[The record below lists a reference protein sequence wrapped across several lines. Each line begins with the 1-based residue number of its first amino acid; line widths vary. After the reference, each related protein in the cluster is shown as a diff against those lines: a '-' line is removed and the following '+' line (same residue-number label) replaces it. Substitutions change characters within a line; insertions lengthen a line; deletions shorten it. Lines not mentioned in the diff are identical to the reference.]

1 MTRRV
6 VVVVLVESVIK
17 INFGKT
23 ENWNLKV
30 FDFFKPSNTNT
41 DKINII
47 LKASTDICTKFS
59 GGLSCQF

>member
-47 LKASTDICTKFS
+47 LKVSIDICTKFS